1 MSASRV
7 TSDMATS
14 VDGYVPPV
22 IQDSKL
28 ERRSMRYELNDYEW
42 RVIKPMLPNKWR
54 DFFKLERRDNRQ
66 RRGRTFPTSSVQDG
80 PVPLGGDGN
89 LWK

>member
-1 MSASRV
+1 V

-22 IQDSKL
+22 IQDSRL
-28 ERRSMRYELNDYEW
+28 EPRSMRCEVNDDEW

-54 DFFKLERRDNRQ
+54 DSFKVERRDNR
-66 RRGRTFPTSSVQDG
+66 
-80 PVPLGGDGN
+80 
-89 LWK
+89 